1 MLSRSIAKD
10 SLSSSQSFRKKVT
23 FPDALFGVCPLNR
36 ESIHVRLQVFGLY
49 RQHKKSKAF
58 KLVNLKAL
66 ALWTFQVI
74 TADEESSLRTHDLR
88 LIKHYNSL
96 MRMLR
101 KCTSEPWPRNPIW
114 PFSLS
119 KPGCSRWSTVSVP
132 FLLASAMS
140 PSTITSPFKITL
152 M

>member
-1 MLSRSIAKD
+1 MLNRSIAKD
-10 SLSSSQSFRKKVT
+10 SLFFITILSKKCYVS
-23 FPDALFGVCPLNR
+23 DDLFGVCPLNR
-36 ESIHVRLQVFGLY
+36 ESIHVMFQLFGPY

-58 KLVNLKAL
+58 KFVNLKAL

-74 TADEESSLRTHDLR
+74 TTDEETSLRTHDLR
-88 LIKHYNSL
+88 LVKHYNSL
-96 MRMLR
+96 MRILR